1 MTYPTKGRHALP
13 TETVRNTRAGAAL
26 TRHIT
31 ITVLADPLQ
40 GLGGPLREGLEPGQ
54 DFLGPVALGH
64 GEAHDL
70 LAGRKL

>member
-1 MTYPTKGRHALP
+1 MTYPAKGRHALH
-13 TETVRNTRAGAAL
+13 TETVRDTGAAHGL
-26 TRHIT
+26 GRHVA

-54 DFLGPVALGH
+54 RFLGAVALGH